1 MADSLLKCVKRGK
14 ADEQTLAAECIRLL
28 AIQLGM
34 DLAPLYSDIQSV
46 LSTLLAD
53 NSASVQTRAQVKF
66 ETGFYCPVLQSL
78 LLSSMTLTV
87 VQER

>member
-14 ADEQTLAAECIRLL
+14 ADEQTLAADCIRLL

-53 NSASVQTRAQVKF
+53 NSASVQTRAQVRF
-66 ETGFYCPVLQSL
+66 ETGFCCPVAQS
-78 LLSSMTLTV
+78 SVTLTV